1 MIRPE
6 SEQRA
11 DAGLLYADLD
21 EPWRSRREDRRH
33 RSEEVRRRQWSEWRF
48 LINPNFRTDG
58 IEENPEM
65 VQREQ
70 DLARTWIRL
79 ALDDTFETPGN
90 TASFMDTVDVQWD
103 LPNYRNVRR
112 EGPTT
117 RRGNFASAGDR
128 FDNEHVFAQ
137 EFYYTIEAGARGA
150 MHANVTFRVLHDSAF
165 RLNAER
171 FEALFSSYLVN
182 EIREQPE
189 EDFYN
194 TRGRAHFLKR
204 TLLGGQFKSF
214 FSLGRGNARRIA
226 TQEYEYKDN
235 PDVLLR
241 VGWTSAPAGAHR
253 GLEGALR
260 TRGPRPIPAP
270 REMLAQ
276 LPIDPY
282 AAYARRGEL

>member
-11 DAGLLYADLD
+11 DARLLYADLD
-21 EPWRSRREDRRH
+21 EPYSLARRQRPH
-33 RSEEVRRRQWSEWRF
+33 RSERTRRRQWSEWRF

-58 IEENPEM
+58 IEDDPDM
-65 VQREQ
+65 VRREQ

-90 TASFMDTVDVQWD
+90 TASFMDTVDVQWE
-103 LPNYRNVRR
+103 LPQVRGR
-112 EGPTT
+112 VGPTT
-117 RRGNFASAGDR
+117 RRGNFATAGDR

-137 EFYYTIEAGARGA
+137 EFYYTIEAGERGA

-171 FEALFSSYLVN
+171 FEAMFSGYLVS

-189 EDFYN
+189 EDFYG

-204 TLLGGQFKSF
+204 TLLGNPFKSF
-214 FSLGRGNARRIA
+214 FALGRGNARRIA

-270 REMLAQ
+270 RETLAQ